1 MAGLVAKDLFV
12 VLDQVAEDF
21 DENAAPVEQHRRRIH
36 RKERRKETGGDVARV
51 HLVHARVKRHPEK
64 TNTYRSSRMITHTHF
79 VSTRRF
85 SCAFFIHA
93 QGIL

>member
-1 MAGLVAKDLFV
+1 MLLRLQFALFEELQLAGLVAKDLFV

-36 RKERRKETGGDVARV
+36 RKESRKETGGDVARV

-64 TNTYRSSRMITHTHF
+64 KLHTA
-79 VSTRRF
+79 R
-85 SCAFFIHA
+85 
-93 QGIL
+93 QE